1 MESKQ
6 QQIIFVYRYI
16 WTVKDNPNM
25 CIKVI
30 SGLPDEHKAFEEALR
45 KAPEVEKASR
55 VYLHEYD
62 VNLIEL
68 YEAVKEKEV
77 TDNEKKAE

>member
-1 MESKQ
+1 MEKNQ
-6 QQIIFVYRYI
+6 QQIIYVYRYI

-30 SGLPDEHKAFEEALR
+30 SGLFEEHKAFEDALK

-62 VNLIEL
+62 VSLIEL
-68 YEAVKEKEV
+68 YETVKEREV
-77 TDNEKKAE
+77 IDNEKKAE